1 MFKAFALTGRLFKIR
16 IKIWYEKWCYIG
28 VSKLLIFN
36 TLIYKKFFKKLHNS
50 LIFSI
55 FANEN
60 KYIRYEKSTKD
71 VEFEKLQKRVEKLVK
86 ANKSLKKDKRN
97 LKRRLTTSQNKSNKY
112 RSELKKKE
120 KPNVGLDKESFEQIM
135 SLLDDI
141 IIHP

>member
-1 MFKAFALTGRLFKIR
+1 M
-16 IKIWYEKWCYIG
+16 
-28 VSKLLIFN
+28 
-36 TLIYKKFFKKLHNS
+36 
-50 LIFSI
+50 
-55 FANEN
+55 
-60 KYIRYEKSTKD
+60 EKSTKD
-71 VEFEKLQKRVEKLVK
+71 TELEKLQKRVEKLVK
-86 ANKSLKKDKRN
+86 ANKSLKRDKLN

>member
-1 MFKAFALTGRLFKIR
+1 M
-16 IKIWYEKWCYIG
+16 
-28 VSKLLIFN
+28 
-36 TLIYKKFFKKLHNS
+36 
-50 LIFSI
+50 
-55 FANEN
+55 
-60 KYIRYEKSTKD
+60 EKSTKD
-71 VEFEKLQKRVEKLVK
+71 TELEKLQKRVEELVK

-120 KPNVGLDKESFEQIM
+120 KPNVGLDKESFQQIM

>member
-1 MFKAFALTGRLFKIR
+1 M
-16 IKIWYEKWCYIG
+16 
-28 VSKLLIFN
+28 
-36 TLIYKKFFKKLHNS
+36 
-50 LIFSI
+50 
-55 FANEN
+55 
-60 KYIRYEKSTKD
+60 EKSTKD
-71 VEFEKLQKRVEKLVK
+71 TEIEKLQKRVEKLVK

>member
-1 MFKAFALTGRLFKIR
+1 MGKT
-16 IKIWYEKWCYIG
+16 
-28 VSKLLIFN
+28 
-36 TLIYKKFFKKLHNS
+36 
-50 LIFSI
+50 
-55 FANEN
+55 
-60 KYIRYEKSTKD
+60 TKD
-71 VEFEKLQKRVEKLVK
+71 TELEKLQKRVEKLVK

>member
-1 MFKAFALTGRLFKIR
+1 M
-16 IKIWYEKWCYIG
+16 EK
-28 VSKLLIFN
+28 
-36 TLIYKKFFKKLHNS
+36 T
-50 LIFSI
+50 
-55 FANEN
+55 
-60 KYIRYEKSTKD
+60 TKD
-71 VEFEKLQKRVEKLVK
+71 TELEKLQKRVEKLLK

>member
-1 MFKAFALTGRLFKIR
+1 MK
-16 IKIWYEKWCYIG
+16 
-28 VSKLLIFN
+28 
-36 TLIYKKFFKKLHNS
+36 
-50 LIFSI
+50 
-55 FANEN
+55 
-60 KYIRYEKSTKD
+60 KSTKD
-71 VEFEKLQKRVEKLVK
+71 TELEKLQKRVEKLVK

-135 SLLDDI
+135 GLLDDI

>member
-1 MFKAFALTGRLFKIR
+1 M
-16 IKIWYEKWCYIG
+16 
-28 VSKLLIFN
+28 
-36 TLIYKKFFKKLHNS
+36 
-50 LIFSI
+50 
-55 FANEN
+55 
-60 KYIRYEKSTKD
+60 EKSTKD
-71 VEFEKLQKRVEKLVK
+71 TELEKLQKRVEKLVK

-120 KPNVGLDKESFEQIM
+120 KPNVGLDKDSFEQIM

>member
-1 MFKAFALTGRLFKIR
+1 M
-16 IKIWYEKWCYIG
+16 EK
-28 VSKLLIFN
+28 
-36 TLIYKKFFKKLHNS
+36 T
-50 LIFSI
+50 
-55 FANEN
+55 
-60 KYIRYEKSTKD
+60 TKD
-71 VEFEKLQKRVEKLVK
+71 TELEKLQKRVEKLVK

-120 KPNVGLDKESFEQIM
+120 KPNVELDKESFEQIM

>member
-1 MFKAFALTGRLFKIR
+1 M
-16 IKIWYEKWCYIG
+16 
-28 VSKLLIFN
+28 
-36 TLIYKKFFKKLHNS
+36 
-50 LIFSI
+50 
-55 FANEN
+55 
-60 KYIRYEKSTKD
+60 EKSTKD
-71 VEFEKLQKRVEKLVK
+71 TELEKLQKRVEKLVK

-135 SLLDDI
+135 SILDDI

>member
-1 MFKAFALTGRLFKIR
+1 M
-16 IKIWYEKWCYIG
+16 EK
-28 VSKLLIFN
+28 
-36 TLIYKKFFKKLHNS
+36 T
-50 LIFSI
+50 
-55 FANEN
+55 
-60 KYIRYEKSTKD
+60 TKD
-71 VEFEKLQKRVEKLVK
+71 TELEKLQKRVEKLVK

-97 LKRRLTTSQNKSNKY
+97 LKRRLTTSQNKSYKY